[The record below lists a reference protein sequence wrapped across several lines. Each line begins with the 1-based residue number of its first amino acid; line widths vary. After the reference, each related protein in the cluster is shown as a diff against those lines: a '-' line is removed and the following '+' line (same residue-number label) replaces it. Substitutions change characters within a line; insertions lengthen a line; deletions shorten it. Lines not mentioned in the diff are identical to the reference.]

1 MVAKAGSLRAAA
13 EQWHVSQPTLSEQI
27 RLLEDS
33 LGTALFRRTGR
44 QLLLTE
50 EGRRA
55 YDYAEEIF
63 ALGRELKDTL
73 ASAPADRPLRMA
85 IGTADC
91 LPKLVAWELM
101 EPAFHIGRPVHV
113 VCRDGSTAELL
124 DQLTAYRLDVILT
137 DEPAP
142 SHLPVRVFSQPMM
155 TSPVTFCATAAL
167 GKSLTGPFPQCLN
180 GSPILLPGHG
190 TALRTALDRWLFE
203 NSLTPK
209 IAAEFDDSA
218 LLKTAAVAG
227 LGVMPIPS
235 AVASEA
241 VERYAFAIVGEAE
254 GCTVTYHALT
264 VPTRLRHPGV
274 ARILAAAGPSGEK
287 KAAPPARPARGSK
300 KSVG

>member
-13 EQWHVSQPTLSEQI
+13 DQWHVSQPTLSEQV
-27 RLLEDS
+27 RLLEDA

-63 ALGRELKDTL
+63 ALGRELRDTL
-73 ASAPADRPLRMA
+73 SSAPADRPLRMA

-91 LPKLVAWELM
+91 LPKLVAWDLL
-101 EPAFHIGRPVHV
+101 EPAFHVGQPVHV

-124 DQLTAYRLDVILT
+124 DQLTAYRLDVVLT

-142 SHLPVRVFSQPMM
+142 SHLPVRVFSQPMI
-155 TSPVTFCATAAL
+155 TSTVTFCATRAL
-167 GKSLTGPFPQCLN
+167 QKTLAGAFPQCLN
-180 GSPILLPGHG
+180 GRPMLLPSHG
-190 TALRTALDRWLFE
+190 TALRTALDRWFYE
-203 NSLTPK
+203 NGLTPK

-218 LLKTAAVAG
+218 LLKTAALAG
-227 LGVMPIPS
+227 LGIMPIPS
-235 AVASEA
+235 AVSEEA
-241 VERYAFAIVGEAE
+241 LDRYAFAMVGEAA
-254 GCTVTYHALT
+254 GCTVTYYALT

-274 ARILAAAGPSGEK
+274 ARILAAASPDEK
-287 KAAPPARPARGSK
+287 KAAPPAKPARGPR
-300 KSVG
+300 KSNR